1 MSVTLPG
8 PELLAP
14 ADMVRG
20 AMGALLGALA
30 QPAAPSAAAASVA
43 AASAVL
49 RAAM

>member
-14 ADMVRG
+14 ADIVRG
-20 AMGALLGALA
+20 AIGALLGA
-30 QPAAPSAAAASVA
+30 PEHPDAPSAAAARVA

-49 RAAM
+49 GTAI